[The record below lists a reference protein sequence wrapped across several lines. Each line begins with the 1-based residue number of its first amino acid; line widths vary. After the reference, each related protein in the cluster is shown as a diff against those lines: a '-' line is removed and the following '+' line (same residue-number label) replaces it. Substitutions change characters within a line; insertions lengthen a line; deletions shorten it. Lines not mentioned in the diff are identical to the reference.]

1 MAYFNSKQLAAI
13 AICASLWAILNW
25 TVTPIFW
32 DLTHLPIL
40 CDMVGVSLLILTVWW
55 IRKLGAASMMGA
67 IATMLNFI
75 LRPSAIH
82 FLGFTVA
89 SIVFDVSTRLI
100 TYEKGFNRRVISNF
114 AILGTS
120 FLSALVAGFIIGSLF
135 MNPVSL
141 SSMYGGILFFAMLH
155 GAGGILG
162 GVIGIV
168 IVRGLEVRKIIPY
181 LL

>member
-1 MAYFNSKQLAAI
+1 MAYFNSKQLTVI
-13 AICASLWAILNW
+13 AISASLWAILNW

-40 CDMVGVSLLILTVWW
+40 CDMVGVSLLVLTVWW
-55 IRKLGAASMMGA
+55 IRKLGAASMIDA

-75 LRPSAIH
+75 LRPSTIH

-89 SIVFDVSTRLI
+89 SIVFDASTRLI
-100 TYEKGFNRRVISNF
+100 TYEKGFNRRVISNV

-135 MNPVSL
+135 INPVSL
-141 SSMYGGILFFAMLH
+141 SNMYGGILFFAMLH

-162 GVIGIV
+162 VIGIV

-181 LL
+181 IL